1 MARHGATGYGLR
13 FAIEGRSDSGRV
25 AYFDDLSRLS
35 SGNVFAAI
43 FYWLQSIQ
51 AVEDN
56 VIVIGEIKEIDLT
69 FLQSLPLDTLV
80 DLGMIVQHGSLTPQ
94 SFGAIFHIDIVESRG
109 RLVHLRRLGMLREEN
124 VEGACHYSVNP
135 LLYHPVVLELR
146 RRNIVQ

>member
-1 MARHGATGYGLR
+1 MARHGATGYGLK
-13 FAIEGRSDSGRV
+13 FALEGRLYSGKE
-25 AYFDDLSRLS
+25 AFFDDLSRLS

-51 AVEDN
+51 SVEDN

-69 FLQSLPLDTLV
+69 FLQSLPLDTMV

-109 RLVHLRRLGMLREEN
+109 RLVHLLRLGMLREK
-124 VEGACHYSVNP
+124 A
-135 LLYHPVVLELR
+135 
-146 RRNIVQ
+146 